1 MDTNTQLLHTI
12 MTKLD
17 NIDTRMCAIEAQG
30 ERHSFVQPK
39 ATAKPVKPVKAVK
52 TAKTAPKVQSVE
64 SKAHHAMKADL
75 KEQSKALQKA
85 FTVAWMT
92 LRQEAGYGKKGNIP
106 SPVYFKLQM
115 QAWSEVA

>member
-12 MTKLD
+12 VAKLEVL
-17 NIDTRMCAIEAQG
+17 DTRLCAVEAQG

-39 ATAKPVKPVKAVK
+39 AKAKAAKAVK
-52 TAKTAPKVQSVE
+52 TAKVQSVE

-92 LRQEAGYGKKGNIP
+92 LRQEAGYGKRGNIP